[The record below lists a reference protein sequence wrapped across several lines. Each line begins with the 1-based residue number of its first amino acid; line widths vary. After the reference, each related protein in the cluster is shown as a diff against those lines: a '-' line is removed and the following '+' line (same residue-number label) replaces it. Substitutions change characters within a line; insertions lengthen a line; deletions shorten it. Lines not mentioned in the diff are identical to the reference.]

1 MVPSLDEVMEYQSFA
16 LPGEAVFSV
25 HVAPE
30 SVEVQM
36 FSALTTAASLVP
48 SLDEVMEYHF
58 LMLPTEIS
66 SVHVPPEF
74 VEVQMLPFRTTAAS
88 LVPSLDEVIDHQFFA
103 LPGEAV
109 FSVHVKACAGPHA
122 HNKRSTI
129 NRRRHVLDPRRRRAT
144 TFIFGGVPLPTK
156 GGVE

>member
-1 MVPSLDEVMEYQSFA
+1 
-16 LPGEAVFSV
+16 
-25 HVAPE
+25 
-30 SVEVQM
+30 
-36 FSALTTAASLVP
+36 
-48 SLDEVMEYHF
+48 
-58 LMLPTEIS
+58 MLPTEVS

-88 LVPSLDEVIDHQFFA
+88 LVPSLDEVMEYQSFA
-103 LPGEAV
+103 LPTEV
-109 FSVHVKACAGPHA
+109 SSVHVKACAGPHA

-129 NRRRHVLDPRRRRAT
+129 NRRRHVLDPRRQRAT

>member
-1 MVPSLDEVMEYQSFA
+1 MEYQFFA

-58 LMLPTEIS
+58 LMLPTEVS

-74 VEVQMLPFRTTAAS
+74 VEVQMLPFQTTAAS
-88 LVPSLDEVIDHQFFA
+88 LVPSLDEVMEYQSFA
-103 LPGEAV
+103 LPTEV
-109 FSVHVKACAGPHA
+109 SSVHVKACAGPHA

-129 NRRRHVLDPRRRRAT
+129 NRRRHVLDPRRQRAT